1 MRPTSRSR
9 LSRLV
14 DGGAYE
20 GAFRAGEQPQ
30 QAAVGHAVE
39 PRPRGNPAETINQSC
54 ISDEVGSF
62 MTRWRRVPWR
72 PSAVAPFVVV
82 LAILT
87 AGCARDDTDVIEAV
101 GTVEIREHDVA
112 PMTAARVVRLLVDE
126 GAAVEA
132 GDTVAVLSVSTL
144 AADIEQAR
152 ARLATTQAA
161 LREAEAGP
169 RTAEIERAE
178 AELRGAEA
186 EADRAAKDLVRIQ
199 ALTES
204 GALSEQQLD
213 AARTLATTT
222 ANRRDAL
229 RETLRLLRQG
239 TRPER
244 IAGARAE
251 VANAQAALAAAQAT
265 RSDLVLLSPVNGI
278 VLGRHA
284 EAGEVVPPGTP
295 VMTVGESAKPWVRVY
310 VSPADAARLTVG
322 DPAVATLDDL
332 PGREFPGRIVS
343 LATKAEFTPRV
354 ALTEDER
361 ADLLFAVR
369 VELDDSAG
377 TLKPGL
383 PVTVRI
389 GTTNEK
395 RGSQANGERAP

>member
-1 MRPTSRSR
+1 MIRSSRM
-9 LSRLV
+9 
-14 DGGAYE
+14 
-20 GAFRAGEQPQ
+20 
-30 QAAVGHAVE
+30 AAVTRSFALLAMLATACSRDE
-39 PRPRGNPAETINQSC
+39 
-54 ISDEVGSF
+54 SD
-62 MTRWRRVPWR
+62 
-72 PSAVAPFVVV
+72 A
-82 LAILT
+82 
-87 AGCARDDTDVIEAV
+87 IEAV
-101 GTVEIREHDVA
+101 GTVEIREHDIA

-126 GAAVEA
+126 GAAVRA
-132 GDTVAVLSVSTL
+132 GDTIAVLSMSTL

-152 ARLATTQAA
+152 ARLATAQAA

-169 RTAEIERAE
+169 RAAEIERAE
-178 AELRGAEA
+178 ADVRAAEA

-204 GALSEQQLD
+204 GALAEQQLD
-213 AARTLATTT
+213 GARTLATTT

-251 VANAQAALAAAQAT
+251 VATAQAVLAAAQAT
-265 RSDLVLLSPVNGI
+265 RSDLVRIAPVTGV

-310 VSPADAARLTVG
+310 VSPADVARLTVG
-322 DPAVATLDDL
+322 APAVATLDDL
-332 PGREFPGRIVS
+332 PDRDVPGRIVS
-343 LATKAEFTPRV
+343 VATRAEFTPRV
-354 ALTEDER
+354 ALTENER

-369 VELDDSAG
+369 VELDDSTG

-389 GTTNEK
+389 GTRNED
-395 RGSQANGERAP
+395 RGSQASGVRP

>member
-1 MRPTSRSR
+1 MIRSSRM
-9 LSRLV
+9 
-14 DGGAYE
+14 
-20 GAFRAGEQPQ
+20 
-30 QAAVGHAVE
+30 AAVTRSFALLAMLATACSRDE
-39 PRPRGNPAETINQSC
+39 
-54 ISDEVGSF
+54 SD
-62 MTRWRRVPWR
+62 
-72 PSAVAPFVVV
+72 A
-82 LAILT
+82 
-87 AGCARDDTDVIEAV
+87 IEAV
-101 GTVEIREHDVA
+101 GTVEIREHDIA

-126 GAAVEA
+126 GAAVRA
-132 GDTVAVLSVSTL
+132 GDTIAVLSMSTL

-152 ARLATTQAA
+152 ARLATAQAA

-169 RTAEIERAE
+169 RAAEIERAE
-178 AELRGAEA
+178 ADVRAAEA

-204 GALSEQQLD
+204 GALAEQQLD
-213 AARTLATTT
+213 GARTLATTT

-251 VANAQAALAAAQAT
+251 VATAQAALAAAQAT
-265 RSDLVLLSPVNGI
+265 RSDLVLIAPVTGV

-310 VSPADAARLTVG
+310 VSPADVARLTVG
-322 DPAVATLDDL
+322 APAVATLDDL
-332 PGREFPGRIVS
+332 PDRDVPGRIVS
-343 LATKAEFTPRV
+343 VATRAEFTPRV
-354 ALTEDER
+354 ALTENER

-369 VELDDSAG
+369 VELDESTG

-389 GTTNEK
+389 GTRNED
-395 RGSQANGERAP
+395 RGSQASGVRP

>member
-1 MRPTSRSR
+1 MKAIVPSRTSAALRVLGLLGMLSTACSRDRS
-9 LSRLV
+9 
-14 DGGAYE
+14 DA
-20 GAFRAGEQPQ
+20 
-30 QAAVGHAVE
+30 
-39 PRPRGNPAETINQSC
+39 
-54 ISDEVGSF
+54 
-62 MTRWRRVPWR
+62 
-72 PSAVAPFVVV
+72 
-82 LAILT
+82 
-87 AGCARDDTDVIEAV
+87 IEAV
-101 GTVEIREHDVA
+101 GTIEIREHEVA

-144 AADIEQAR
+144 TADIEQAR
-152 ARLATTQAA
+152 ARVATTQAA

-186 EADRAAKDLVRIQ
+186 EADRAGKDLVRIQ

-204 GALSEQQLD
+204 GALPERELD
-213 AARTLATTT
+213 VARTLATTT

-244 IAGARAE
+244 IAGARGE
-251 VANAQAALAAAQAT
+251 VANAQAALAAAHAT
-265 RSDLVLLSPVNGI
+265 RSDLVLQAPVNGI

-295 VMTVGESAKPWVRVY
+295 VMTVGESSKPWVRVY

-322 DPAVATLDDL
+322 DAAVATLDDL
-332 PGREFPGRIVS
+332 PGRRFAGRIVS

-361 ADLLFAVR
+361 GDLLFAVR
-369 VELDDSAG
+369 VELDDSTG

-383 PVTVRI
+383 PITVRMRNQH
-389 GTTNEK
+389 GGGGN
-395 RGSQANGERAP
+395 ARARAEHP

>member
-1 MRPTSRSR
+1 MTPQRHI
-9 LSRLV
+9 
-14 DGGAYE
+14 
-20 GAFRAGEQPQ
+20 FR
-30 QAAVGHAVE
+30 
-39 PRPRGNPAETINQSC
+39 
-54 ISDEVGSF
+54 
-62 MTRWRRVPWR
+62 
-72 PSAVAPFVVV
+72 VAPFFVAASMLLV
-82 LAILT
+82 
-87 AGCARDDTDVIEAV
+87 GCSRDDGDTVEAV

-126 GAAVEA
+126 GAAVDA
-132 GDTVAVLSVSTL
+132 GDTVAVLSVATL

-152 ARLATTQAA
+152 ARVATTQAA

-178 AELRGAEA
+178 AELRAAEA

-204 GALSEQQLD
+204 GALAEQQLD
-213 AARTLATTT
+213 AARTLATTS

-251 VANAQAALAAAQAT
+251 VATAQAALAAAQAT
-265 RSDLVLLSPVNGI
+265 RSDLVLLAPVTGV

-284 EAGEVVPPGTP
+284 EVGEVVAPGTP
-295 VMTVGESAKPWVRVY
+295 VMSVGESAQPWVRVY
-310 VSPADAARLTVG
+310 VSAADAARLTIG
-322 DPAVATLDDL
+322 APAVAMLDDL
-332 PGREFPGRIVS
+332 PDREFPGRVAS
-343 LATKAEFTPRV
+343 VATKAEFTPRV

-369 VELDDSAG
+369 VELDDATG

-383 PVTVRI
+383 PVTVRVKNPDS
-389 GTTNEK
+389 GLRTADET
-395 RGSQANGERAP
+395 RP

>member
-1 MRPTSRSR
+1 MKAIVPSRTSAALPVLGLLVMLSTACSRDRS
-9 LSRLV
+9 
-14 DGGAYE
+14 DA
-20 GAFRAGEQPQ
+20 
-30 QAAVGHAVE
+30 
-39 PRPRGNPAETINQSC
+39 
-54 ISDEVGSF
+54 
-62 MTRWRRVPWR
+62 
-72 PSAVAPFVVV
+72 
-82 LAILT
+82 
-87 AGCARDDTDVIEAV
+87 IEAV
-101 GTVEIREHDVA
+101 GTIEIREHEVA

-144 AADIEQAR
+144 TADIEQAR
-152 ARLATTQAA
+152 ARVATTQAA

-186 EADRAAKDLVRIQ
+186 EADRAGKDLVRIQ

-204 GALSEQQLD
+204 GALPERELD
-213 AARTLATTT
+213 VARTLATTT

-244 IAGARAE
+244 IAGARGE
-251 VANAQAALAAAQAT
+251 VANAQAALAAAHAT
-265 RSDLVLLSPVNGI
+265 RSDLVLQAPVNGI

-295 VMTVGESAKPWVRVY
+295 VMTVGESSRPWVRVY

-322 DPAVATLDDL
+322 DAAVATLDDL
-332 PGREFPGRIVS
+332 PGRRFAGRIVS

-361 ADLLFAVR
+361 GDLLFAVR
-369 VELDDSAG
+369 VELDDSTG

-383 PVTVRI
+383 PITVRMRNQH
-389 GTTNEK
+389 GGVGN
-395 RGSQANGERAP
+395 ARARAEHP

>member
-1 MRPTSRSR
+1 M
-9 LSRLV
+9 
-14 DGGAYE
+14 
-20 GAFRAGEQPQ
+20 
-30 QAAVGHAVE
+30 
-39 PRPRGNPAETINQSC
+39 
-54 ISDEVGSF
+54 
-62 MTRWRRVPWR
+62 RWRRSVPWR
-72 PSAVAPFVVV
+72 PSAVAPILSL
-82 LAILT
+82 LAILIG
-87 AGCARDDTDVIEAV
+87 ACSRDDTDAIEAV

-251 VANAQAALAAAQAT
+251 VANAQAALASAQAT

-310 VSPADAARLTVG
+310 ISPADAARLTVG

-389 GTTNEK
+389 GTRKE
-395 RGSQANGERAP
+395 RGSQANGGRAP

>member
-1 MRPTSRSR
+1 MTPQRHI
-9 LSRLV
+9 
-14 DGGAYE
+14 
-20 GAFRAGEQPQ
+20 FR
-30 QAAVGHAVE
+30 
-39 PRPRGNPAETINQSC
+39 
-54 ISDEVGSF
+54 
-62 MTRWRRVPWR
+62 
-72 PSAVAPFVVV
+72 VAPFFVAVSMLLV
-82 LAILT
+82 
-87 AGCARDDTDVIEAV
+87 GCSRDDGDTVEAV

-126 GAAVEA
+126 GAAVDA
-132 GDTVAVLSVSTL
+132 GDTVAVLSVATL

-152 ARLATTQAA
+152 ARVATTQAA

-178 AELRGAEA
+178 AELRAAEA

-204 GALSEQQLD
+204 GALAEQQLD
-213 AARTLATTT
+213 AARTLATTS

-251 VANAQAALAAAQAT
+251 VATAQAALAAAQAT
-265 RSDLVLLSPVNGI
+265 RSDLVLLAPVTGV

-284 EAGEVVPPGTP
+284 EVGEVVAPGTP
-295 VMTVGESAKPWVRVY
+295 VMSVGESAKPWVRVY
-310 VSPADAARLTVG
+310 VSAADAARLTIG
-322 DPAVATLDDL
+322 APAVAMLDDL
-332 PGREFPGRIVS
+332 PDREFPGRVAS
-343 LATKAEFTPRV
+343 VATKAEFTPRV

-369 VELDDSAG
+369 VELDDATG

-383 PVTVRI
+383 PVTVRVKNPDS
-389 GTTNEK
+389 GLRTADET
-395 RGSQANGERAP
+395 RP

>member
-1 MRPTSRSR
+1 MRA
-9 LSRLV
+9 LV
-14 DGGAYE
+14 SLRY
-20 GAFRAGEQPQ
+20 
-30 QAAVGHAVE
+30 
-39 PRPRGNPAETINQSC
+39 
-54 ISDEVGSF
+54 
-62 MTRWRRVPWR
+62 
-72 PSAVAPFVVV
+72 SAVAPLVAVVAT
-82 LAILT
+82 LAGACSREDGDAI
-87 AGCARDDTDVIEAV
+87 AAV
-101 GTVEIREHDVA
+101 GTIEIREHDIA

-126 GAAVEA
+126 GAAVQA

-144 AADIEQAR
+144 TADIEQAR
-152 ARLATTQAA
+152 ARVATTQAA

-186 EADRAAKDLVRIQ
+186 EADRAGKDLARIQ

-204 GALSEQQLD
+204 GALAERELD
-213 AARTLATTT
+213 VARTLATTT

-244 IAGARAE
+244 IAGARGE

-265 RSDLVLLSPVNGI
+265 RSDLVLQAPVNGI

-295 VMTVGESAKPWVRVY
+295 VLTVGESSKPWVRVY

-322 DPAVATLDDL
+322 DAAVATLDDL
-332 PGREFPGRIVS
+332 PDREFPGRIVS

-361 ADLLFAVR
+361 GDLLFAVR
-369 VELDDSAG
+369 VELDDSTG

-383 PVTVRI
+383 PVTVRMRNAD
-389 GTTNEK
+389 GGVRNT
-395 RGSQANGERAP
+395 RARVEQQ